1 MKYWFSIKSL
11 RCLDDGASSLHLFSY
26 KSFIYSSN
34 YYLFLIRFGCISFF
48 LESQDC
54 SPANS
59 QHHNRFSSASNDT
72 PTHECLGVLAHLFM
86 YLPTVLLTSA
96 AGAHSWDR
104 LFCGWGTVLAK
115 ELFCRGPRQNSWE
128 M

>member
-1 MKYWFSIKSL
+1 MARYIYVFRKKMKGLEDHVEVSINPEASFQCSVDRRIIPDQWSRLVDYW
-11 RCLDDGASSLHLFSY
+11 H
-26 KSFIYSSN
+26 
-34 YYLFLIRFGCISFF
+34 
-48 LESQDC
+48 
-54 SPANS
+54 
-59 QHHNRFSSASNDT
+59 SAKFQ
-72 PTHECLGVLAHLFM
+72 CLGVLAHLFM